1 MELVDVD
8 TQQAYDR
15 IRATII
21 TLELAPGT
29 LVNEQQLAED
39 LNMGAVP
46 VREALKLL
54 AHDELIVIT
63 PRHGLYVADISL
75 PELEQISEVR
85 LTLEPLCAGLA
96 ARRATADDLTVL
108 EALRREQAAIEP
120 GDSRRLLDVDHKFH
134 QAIVRAAGNRYL
146 IRILEHLFGLSQRL
160 WYLALPQL
168 DVLPSAVAEHLKM
181 VEAIKSRDADRARKI
196 MYTHVNEFYDSVRNI
211 LQASERHKFRDP
223 DRP

>member
-15 IRATII
+15 IRESII

-29 LVNEQQLAED
+29 LVNEHQLAED
-39 LNMGAVP
+39 LHMGAVP

-63 PRHGLYVADISL
+63 ARHGLYVAEVSL
-75 PELEQISEVR
+75 PDLEQISEVR

-96 ARRATADDLTVL
+96 AQRATADDLTVL
-108 EALRREQAAIEP
+108 EALRRQQAATAP
-120 GDSRRLLDVDHKFH
+120 GDNRRLLDVDHKFH
-134 QAIVRAAGNRYL
+134 QAIVRAAKNKYL
-146 IRILEHLFGLSQRL
+146 VRILEHLFGLTQRL

-168 DVLPSAVAEHLKM
+168 DMLPTAVAEHLEL
-181 VEAIKSRDADRARKI
+181 VESIKSKDADRARKI
-196 MYTHVNEFYDSVRNI
+196 MYDHVNEFYDRVRRI
-211 LQASERHKFRDP
+211 LNSSEKT
-223 DRP
+223 

>member
-8 TQQAYDR
+8 TQHAYER
-15 IRATII
+15 IREAII

-46 VREALKLL
+46 VREALRLL

-75 PELEQISEVR
+75 PDLEHISEVR

-96 ARRATADDLTVL
+96 AQRATPDDLTVL
-108 EALRREQAAIEP
+108 EALRQEQAATAP
-120 GDSRRLLDVDHKFH
+120 DDSRRLLDVDHKFH
-134 QAIVRAAGNRYL
+134 QAIIRAAKNKYL
-146 IRILEHLFGLSQRL
+146 SRILEHFFGLSQRL
-160 WYLALPQL
+160 WYMALPRL
-168 DVLPSAVAEHLKM
+168 DMLPTSVAEHLNM
-181 VEAIKSRDADRARKI
+181 VEAIKSQDVERARRL
-196 MYTHVNEFYDSVRNI
+196 MYDHVKAFYDQVRHI
-211 LQASERHKFRDP
+211 LDS
-223 DRP
+223 

>member
-15 IRATII
+15 IREAII

-39 LNMGAVP
+39 LHMGAVP

-63 PRHGLYVADISL
+63 PRHGLYVADINL
-75 PELEQISEVR
+75 PDLEQISEVR

-96 ARRATADDLTVL
+96 AQRATTDDLTVL
-108 EALRREQAAIEP
+108 EALRQEQAATAP

-134 QAIVRAAGNRYL
+134 QAIVRAAKNKYL

-160 WYLALPQL
+160 WYMALPQL
-168 DVLPSAVAEHLKM
+168 DSLPTAVAEHLEM
-181 VEAIKSRDADRARKI
+181 VESIKTQDAVRARKI
-196 MYTHVNEFYDSVRNI
+196 MHDHVKEFYDRVRAI
-211 LQASERHKFRDP
+211 LNSCEKE
-223 DRP
+223 

>member
-8 TQQAYDR
+8 TRQAYDR
-15 IRATII
+15 IRETII

-39 LNMGAVP
+39 LHMGAVP

-75 PELEQISEVR
+75 PDLEQISEVR

-96 ARRATADDLTVL
+96 ARRATSDDLTVL
-108 EALRREQAAIEP
+108 EALRTEQAAIDP

-134 QAIVRAAGNRYL
+134 QAIVRAAGNKYL

-160 WYLALPQL
+160 WYMALPRL
-168 DVLPSAVAEHLKM
+168 DVLPTAVAEHLKM
-181 VEAIKSRDADRARKI
+181 VAAIKSRDADQARKI
-196 MYTHVNEFYDSVRNI
+196 MHDHVSEFYDSVRNI
-211 LQASERHKFRDP
+211 LDSSAKYTE
-223 DRP
+223 

>member
-15 IRATII
+15 IRESII

-29 LVNEQQLAED
+29 IVNEQRLADD
-39 LNMGAVP
+39 LHMGAVP

-63 PRHGLYVADISL
+63 ARHGLYVADVSL
-75 PELEQISEVR
+75 PDLEQISEVR

-96 ARRATADDLTVL
+96 AQRATADDLTVL
-108 EALRREQAAIEP
+108 EALRRQQAATAP
-120 GDSRRLLDVDHKFH
+120 GDNRRLLDVDHKFH
-134 QAIVRAAGNRYL
+134 QAIVRAAKNKYL
-146 IRILEHLFGLSQRL
+146 IRILEHLFGLTQRL

-168 DVLPSAVAEHLKM
+168 DMLPTAVAEHLKL
-181 VEAIKSRDADRARKI
+181 VESIKSKDADRARKI
-196 MYTHVNEFYDSVRNI
+196 MYDHVNEFYDRVRHI
-211 LQASERHKFRDP
+211 LNSSEKT
-223 DRP
+223 

>member
-15 IRATII
+15 IRTAII

-29 LVNEQQLAED
+29 LINEQQLAED

-63 PRHGLYVADISL
+63 ARHGLYVADISL

-96 ARRATADDLTVL
+96 AQRATTDDLTVL
-108 EALRREQAAIEP
+108 EALRGEQAAIAP

-134 QAIVRAAGNRYL
+134 QAIVRAAGNKYL
-146 IRILEHLFGLSQRL
+146 VRILEHLFGLSQRL
-160 WYLALPQL
+160 WYMALPQL
-168 DVLPSAVAEHLKM
+168 EVLPTAVAEHLKL

-196 MYTHVNEFYDSVRNI
+196 MYDHVNEFYDSVRNI
-211 LQASERHKFRDP
+211 LQASESQ
-223 DRP
+223 

>member
-15 IRATII
+15 IRETII

-39 LNMGAVP
+39 LHMGSVP

-75 PELEQISEVR
+75 SDLEQISEVR

-96 ARRATADDLTVL
+96 ARRATTDDLTVL
-108 EALRREQAAIEP
+108 EALRTEQAAIEP
-120 GDSRRLLDVDHKFH
+120 GDSRRLLGVDHKFH
-134 QAIVRAAGNRYL
+134 QAIVRAAGNKYL
-146 IRILEHLFGLSQRL
+146 VRILEHLFGLSQRL
-160 WYLALPQL
+160 WYMALPQL
-168 DVLPSAVAEHLKM
+168 EVLPTAVAEHLKM
-181 VEAIKSRDADRARKI
+181 VAAIKSRDADRARKI
-196 MYTHVNEFYDSVRNI
+196 MHDHVNEFYYSVRNI
-211 LQASERHKFRDP
+211 LASSVKYKE
-223 DRP
+223 

>member
-15 IRATII
+15 IRESII

-29 LVNEQQLAED
+29 IVNEQRLADD
-39 LNMGAVP
+39 LHVGAVP

-63 PRHGLYVADISL
+63 PRHGLYVADVSL
-75 PELEQISEVR
+75 PDLEQISEVR

-96 ARRATADDLTVL
+96 AQRATADDLTVL
-108 EALRREQAAIEP
+108 EALRKQQAATAP
-120 GDSRRLLDVDHKFH
+120 GDNRRLLDVDHKFH
-134 QAIVRAAGNRYL
+134 QAIVRAAKNKYL
-146 IRILEHLFGLSQRL
+146 IRILEHLFGLTQRL

-168 DVLPSAVAEHLKM
+168 DMLPTAVAEHLKL
-181 VEAIKSRDADRARKI
+181 VESIKSKDADRARKI
-196 MYTHVNEFYDSVRNI
+196 MYDHVNEFYDRVRHILNSSVK
-211 LQASERHKFRDP
+211 A
-223 DRP
+223 